1 MQIELAP
8 FRAEHGGL
16 VLSWLGSP
24 EEARRWASLDAVPSD
39 TAVFERWHAEPWAHP
54 HVAVADGTVVGY
66 GEVWTD
72 EQEDEA
78 ELARL
83 IVDPALRGRG
93 IGRRL
98 AGLLAERAAAL
109 GFDQIWLRVAPDNEP
124 AIGCYHSAGFTRAT
138 AEQER
143 EFNAGQP
150 QAYVWMRTPS

>member
-1 MQIELAP
+1 VQLELAP
-8 FRAEHGGL
+8 FLAEHGQL

-24 EEARRWASLDAVPSD
+24 AEARRWASLDAVPDD
-39 TAVFERWHAEPWAHP
+39 TGVFKRWHAQPWVHP

-72 EQEDEA
+72 EEEDEA

-83 IVDPALRGRG
+83 IVDPVLRGRG

-98 AGLLAERAAAL
+98 TDLLSEQAAAL
-109 GFDQIWLRVAPDNEP
+109 GFDQIWLRVAPDNEA
-124 AIGCYHSAGFTRAT
+124 AIACYRSAGFVRAT
-138 AEQER
+138 SGQEH

-150 QAYVWMRTPS
+150 QAYVWMRRAG